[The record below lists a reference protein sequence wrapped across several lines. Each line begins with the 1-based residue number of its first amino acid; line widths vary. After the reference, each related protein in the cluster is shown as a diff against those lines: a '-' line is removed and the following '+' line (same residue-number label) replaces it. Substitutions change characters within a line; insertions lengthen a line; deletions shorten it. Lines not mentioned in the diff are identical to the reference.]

1 MAGAEELQT
10 AAGESSEV
18 TASGEM
24 RSRAARDWL
33 AGHTYAR
40 GPAIPRALQSNY
52 WQIHIVQMQPKSRWV
67 IISIDEAKMVKAIC
81 NNPCFNSNS
90 LGLLIIIPHL
100 VALLH
105 CLVYWLWKTADCA
118 LIIIVAYSYCL
129 Q

>member
-40 GPAIPRALQSNY
+40 GPATTRALHSDLLIIGKY
-52 WQIHIVQMQPKSRWV
+52 VHILQRQPKSRWV
-67 IISIDEAKMVKAIC
+67 IISR
-81 NNPCFNSNS
+81 
-90 LGLLIIIPHL
+90 
-100 VALLH
+100 
-105 CLVYWLWKTADCA
+105 
-118 LIIIVAYSYCL
+118 
-129 Q
+129 

>member
-40 GPAIPRALQSNY
+40 GPAEARVLHSNY
-52 WQIHIVQMQPKSRWV
+52 WQIHVLQRQPKFCWV
-67 IISIDEAKMVKAIC
+67 IIRIDEAKMVKTNC
-81 NNPCFNSNS
+81 SNPFFNSNS
-90 LGLLIIIPHL
+90 LGLLILIPYL
-100 VALLH
+100 PALLH
-105 CLVYWLWKTADCA
+105 CLVYYGYGCGKLLTV
-118 LIIIVAYSYCL
+118 L
-129 Q
+129 

>member
-40 GPAIPRALQSNY
+40 GPAAARANY
-52 WQIHIVQMQPKSRWV
+52 WQIHILQRQPESRRV
-67 IISIDEAKMVKAIC
+67 IINIDEAKMVKTMC
-81 NNPCFNSNS
+81 NNPCFNS
-90 LGLLIIIPHL
+90 LGLLILILHL
-100 VALLH
+100 LALLH
-105 CLVYWLWKTADCA
+105 CLVYYGYGKVLTV
-118 LIIIVAYSYCL
+118 L
-129 Q
+129 